1 MIHADDLKE
10 MPANH
15 IFATG
20 DGDYPNLH
28 PVPIRW
34 VAVWSGLDWCIKVAE
49 RRFNRE
55 QVAKVGRI
63 VDVPKLIYQL
73 LPASDAAMELYRK

>member
-1 MIHADDLKE
+1 
-10 MPANH
+10 MPKNH
-15 IFATG
+15 VFASG
-20 DGDYPNLH
+20 DGLFPDLH
-28 PVPIRW
+28 PKEIRW
-34 VAVWSGLDWCIKVAE
+34 IAKWSGLDWVIIVAE

-73 LPASDAAMELYRK
+73 LPASDAAMNLYRDIKKLHN

>member
-1 MIHADDLKE
+1 MIYPEQLRA
-10 MPANH
+10 MPRGH

-20 DGDYPNLH
+20 DGDFPDLH

-34 VAVWSGLDWCIKVAE
+34 VAIWSGMDWCLKVAE
-49 RRFNRE
+49 SRFNRE

-73 LPASDAAMELYRK
+73 LPASDKAMALYRK